1 MHETAQPKPDCDLQ
15 THETVEKVVSPNH
28 TLRTLEGEYS
38 GWGRRLLPEEVSS
51 EPGPEGRAGIDG
63 VAGALQAGDKLQM
76 PRL

>member
-1 MHETAQPKPDCDLQ
+1 M
-15 THETVEKVVSPNH
+15 SPNH
-28 TLRTLEGEYS
+28 TLRTLEGEYL